1 MCFVRLFSI
10 LVGAALYVAIG
21 MIVNWKV
28 KHVETVPEMVP
39 HREFWCAVPGLVTD
53 GVKFIFHGCKKGDY
67 VNV

>member
-1 MCFVRLFSI
+1 MRLFSI